1 MQKTNE
7 VIGFNKKLFEFLDV
21 LMLQTLYTSL
31 IHCSY
36 LDYQYACV
44 VWCPFQLGGM
54 RAIEKIQRC
63 ATKIVPSLKDKS
75 YYDRLISLNLPGCRG
90 GHCIKY
96 NLFFKDIKFQG
107 LSKITLNIHPGNCNI
122 I

>member
-7 VIGFNKKLFEFLDV
+7 VIGFIKKLFEFLDA

-75 YYDRLISLNLPGCRG
+75 YYDRLISLNLGWVG
-90 GHCIKY
+90 
-96 NLFFKDIKFQG
+96 
-107 LSKITLNIHPGNCNI
+107 TV
-122 I
+122 

>member
-1 MQKTNE
+1 
-7 VIGFNKKLFEFLDV
+7 
-21 LMLQTLYTSL
+21 MLQTLYTSL

-75 YYDRLISLNLPGCRG
+75 YYDRLISLNLPGWVLYKVQL
-90 GHCIKY
+90 IM
-96 NLFFKDIKFQG
+96 QG
-107 LSKITLNIHPGNCNI
+107 YKISRIVKNYCKHLSWKL
-122 I
+122 